1 MKILSG
7 QILVRIV
14 ALVAL
19 VDFLPRA
26 MSDQPIL
33 TIRAQGAFTIDDDGF
48 AVAQLRGTA
57 PGMGKFVSYG
67 ELVFAPGDQT
77 GSFDGE
83 GIMAFTAANG
93 DIVAAF
99 VEWQIGADGTNTVLV
114 HWRDAVTFSDS
125 TSVATTGRF
134 VDRRPPGPIYIKIT
148 DRGPST
154 TQ

>member
-1 MKILSG
+1 MKLLSG
-7 QILVRIV
+7 QILLHTV

-19 VDFLPRA
+19 IDFLPRA
-26 MSDQPIL
+26 EADQPIL
-33 TIRAQGAFTIDDDGF
+33 TIRAQGTFTIDDDGF
-48 AVAQLRGTA
+48 AVAQLQGTA

-67 ELVFAPGDQT
+67 ELVFVSGEQE
-77 GSFDGE
+77 GSLDGE

-93 DIVAAF
+93 DIIAAF
-99 VEWQIGADGTNTVLV
+99 VEWQIAADGTNTVLV

-125 TSVATTGRF
+125 TTVSTTGRF